1 MLRMDINNLLRRS
14 SIYTDALEKDRVGRR
29 ERQSRKNRDDED
41 LEPIGIG
48 EQAKYYGRKLLLA
61 LFSIQSID
69 ASYNNAKTSSQAGYD
84 GGSQLYNVFDD
95 SELTPGF
102 RYRLG
107 FEERIST
114 SELIDNVNGESV
126 IQLPANNTYNDN
138 ISLNTRFNP
147 FNNVSL
153 DLSWQTQWDERLS
166 ESIAL
171 DPDSDISSVRSA
183 SGNISSSVWAFGSGY
198 RTLFEKQLKTA
209 FEDMALDQNVIND
222 DIGNGDGRT
231 VLSRVTLQED
241 FREAYLGR
249 TSTTGE
255 KNFTAFPMPN
265 WRLNWTGLESLIPF
279 IGNYMQRASITHAYT
294 GRYRMGWELNNNPGA
309 DLTQT
314 VGSYSVN
321 SLRPEF
327 EPNALN
333 VEKRFAPLL
342 QLNVTWENGLRTQVG
357 YETSLITS
365 MALSN
370 VQVTE
375 RSSRGINFSFAYTIQ
390 NFKVPFF
397 RALSN
402 DVDITLNGNFI
413 DDKEERFL
421 LETDIAN
428 ALQAGSGQIVRD
440 PSIYTI
446 TDPRIS
452 GQSRFNGS
460 IVVGYRFSDTF
471 QSNFE
476 YTYTST
482 NPKSTRTFSRT
493 THDIRF
499 NIRINIRSN

>member
-1 MLRMDINNLLRRS
+1 
-14 SIYTDALEKDRVGRR
+14 V
-29 ERQSRKNRDDED
+29 
-41 LEPIGIG
+41 
-48 EQAKYYGRKLLLA
+48 
-61 LFSIQSID
+61 
-69 ASYNNAKTSSQAGYD
+69 
-84 GGSQLYNVFDD
+84 
-95 SELTPGF
+95 
-102 RYRLG
+102 
-107 FEERIST
+107 
-114 SELIDNVNGESV
+114 
-126 IQLPANNTYNDN
+126 
-138 ISLNTRFNP
+138 
-147 FNNVSL
+147 
-153 DLSWQTQWDERLS
+153 QT
-166 ESIAL
+166 
-171 DPDSDISSVRSA
+171 A
-183 SGNISSSVWAFGSGY
+183 SGNISSSVWAFGGGY
-198 RTLFEKQLKTA
+198 RDLFDRQLQTA
-209 FEDMALDQNVIND
+209 FDDMAANENVISD

-249 TSTTGE
+249 SSSTGE
-255 KNFTAFPMPN
+255 KNFTAIPLPN
-265 WRLNWTGLESLIPF
+265 WRLNWTGLEAIIPF
-279 IGNYMQRASITHAYT
+279 LGNYMQRASITHAYT
-294 GRYRMGWELNNNPGA
+294 GRYRMGWELNNNP
-309 DLTQT
+309 DSEISRT

-333 VEKRFAPLL
+333 VEKRFAPLV
-342 QLNVTWENGLRTQVG
+342 QLNVTWENGLRTQIG

-390 NFKVPFF
+390 NFKLPFF
-397 RALSN
+397 RRLSN

-421 LETDIAN
+421 LETDISN
-428 ALQAGSGQIVRD
+428 ALQASSTQIVRD
-440 PSIYTI
+440 PSAYTI
-446 TDPRIS
+446 TDPRVS
-452 GQSRFNGS
+452 GQGRFNGS
-460 IVVGYRFSDTF
+460 IIVGYRFSDTF